1 MQVKEDVGN
10 FYVYVHK
17 RQDNDKIFY
26 VGKGKNNPQYGKK
39 RVHTKETLRKLRQ
52 SNGTL
57 VCDTYMGIFYNSMTE
72 MSNSLGIERK
82 TIEFKNRVRRI
93 T

>member
-1 MQVKEDVGN
+1 
-10 FYVYVHK
+10 
-17 RQDNDKIFY
+17 
-26 VGKGKNNPQYGKK
+26 
-39 RVHTKETLRKLRQ
+39 VHTKETLRKLRQ

-72 MSNSLGIERK
+72 TPNSLGIGRK
-82 TIEFKNRVRRI
+82 TIEFKNRVQRI